1 MTAQRGIVCAGNWIV
16 DIIHDISHW
25 PEESDLVNISGQ
37 TIGVGGGAANVAFN
51 LAALQVDYPVLPAGL
66 LGHDNHG
73 ELVRSACHE
82 VGLPVEQLSSIPKVC
97 TAHTHVMNV
106 QHNSRTFFYNA
117 GANAH
122 FDEHTLS
129 MKAIAKHNP
138 SIFYLGYLNLL
149 PLLDA
154 SDGQGRT
161 GAAKLL
167 AQARAVGMI
176 TCVDLVSSLSDT
188 YAKTVMG
195 TLLNIDW
202 LFLNEVEA
210 SRATG
215 VILNG
220 EEDRTNMSRA
230 ASKLMSGGLGQGC
243 VLHTPKLTLW
253 KTVDD
258 EIWYEV
264 PQIPKYDI
272 ISPVGAGDAF
282 AAGILHG
289 LHENW
294 SAHDCICLG
303 NKMAAACLRAPTAT
317 GGILTLKEL

>member
-16 DIIHDISHW
+16 DIIHDISQW
-25 PEESDLVNISGQ
+25 PEKSDLVSITSQ
-37 TIGVGGGAANVAFN
+37 TVGVGGGAANVAFN
-51 LAALQVDYPVLPAGL
+51 LTALQVDYPIWPAGL
-66 LGHDNHG
+66 LGCDNHSD
-73 ELVRSACHE
+73 LVRRACHD
-82 VGLPVEQLSSIPKVC
+82 VGLPVEQLGSITNVC

-106 QHNSRTFFYNA
+106 PGDSRTFFYNA

-129 MKAIAKHNP
+129 MEAIAANRP

-154 SDGQGRT
+154 IDGQGRT

-167 AQARAVGMI
+167 TQARAVGMM
-176 TCVDLVSSLSDT
+176 TCVDLVSSHSDT

-195 TLLNIDW
+195 TLADIDW

-220 EEDRTNMSRA
+220 EEDRPNMAKA
-230 ASKLMSGGLGQGC
+230 ATHLMSKGLSRGC
-243 VLHTPKLTLW
+243 VIHTPKLSLR

-258 EIWYEV
+258 ELWFEV
-264 PQIPKYDI
+264 PQIPKNDI
-272 ISPVGAGDAF
+272 LSPVGAGDAF

-289 LHENW
+289 LHESWN
-294 SAHDCICLG
+294 AHDCIVLG

-317 GGILTLKEL
+317 GGTLALKEL